1 MRWRA
6 WAAIHAAGLALA
18 CCAAL
23 AVETARQVAV
33 HLEITDELTGS
44 GLEVSIRRNTAAG
57 TKAVDFM
64 DEVVD
69 MEVRRYPGVGIY
81 VTALCGVAA
90 PKGTFWALSINGERA
105 TTGISDL
112 TIKDSVH
119 IRWALVKLEEQ

>member
-6 WAAIHAAGLALA
+6 WAAVHAAGLALA

-23 AVETARQVAV
+23 AEETAPQVAV

-44 GLEVSIRRNTAAG
+44 GLEVSIRRNVAAG

-64 DEVVD
+64 DGVVD
-69 MEVRRYPGVGIY
+69 MEVRRYPGVGVF
-81 VTALCGVAA
+81 VTTLCGVAA

-105 TTGISDL
+105 TTGVSDL
-112 TIKDSVH
+112 TIEEPVH
-119 IRWALVKLEEQ
+119 IHWALVTLEEQ